1 MWLRKN
7 TDLILTSFKFSTY
20 IEVYFFSIYFFSVLE
35 GYAKV
40 FGLTFYFIAF
50 LILRLC
56 FYLFVYSKYTLWQF
70 QNGKVGLYRPKI
82 DQDTRNNVKIRKLKN
97 NSFCSKNIIFEQKL
111 LFFNFGIFTRFLVS
125 WSIFGLYR
133 PTLPFWNYQSVYFG
147 YTNIIVLEMLWSKTS
162 VSFFSPQSLVAMYC
176 YVKTYFPVH
185 LYLSPYAL
193 LQYIAVK
200 NSQ

>member
-1 MWLRKN
+1 M
-7 TDLILTSFKFSTY
+7 FY
-20 IEVYFFSIYFFSVLE
+20 I
-35 GYAKV
+35 
-40 FGLTFYFIAF
+40 IAF
-50 LILRLC
+50 LIIWLC
-56 FYLFVYSKYTLWQF
+56 FYLFVYSKHTLWQF
-70 QNGKVGLYRPKI
+70 QNGKVGLYRLKI
-82 DQDTRNNVKIRKLKN
+82 DQDARNNVKIRKLKN